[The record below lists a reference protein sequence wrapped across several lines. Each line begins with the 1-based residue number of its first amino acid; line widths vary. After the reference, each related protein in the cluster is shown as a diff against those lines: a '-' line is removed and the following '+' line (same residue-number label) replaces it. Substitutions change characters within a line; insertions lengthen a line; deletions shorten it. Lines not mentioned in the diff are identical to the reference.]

1 MIKFR
6 TAYIKKKIIRM
17 INILTIKSKEVKKS
31 KSKTIQRYI
40 KTNNWLMILKKLE
53 SSKLKPII
61 WKIKSNLL

>member
-40 KTNNWLMILKKLE
+40 KTNNLLMTLKKLE